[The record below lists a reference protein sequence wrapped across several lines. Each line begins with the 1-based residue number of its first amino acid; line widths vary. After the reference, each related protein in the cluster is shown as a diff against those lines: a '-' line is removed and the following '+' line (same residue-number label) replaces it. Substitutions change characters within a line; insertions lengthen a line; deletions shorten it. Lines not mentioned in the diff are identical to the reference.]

1 MVSREIIVEY
11 TEKLKNVTNL
21 PFIDLMAMLEHV
33 TGKDKLFFLTHADCE
48 IPPDQLEMFRKMADK
63 RLTGMPLAYVLRRK
77 EFMSLPFYVDERV
90 LIPRPDTEC
99 IVEKIIASKRE
110 YACVLDIG
118 TGSGCIA
125 IALKKYMGHITMDA
139 VDISKDAL
147 EVAQKNARDNE
158 VDVRFMEL
166 DILNCEALPR
176 QYDIIVS
183 NPPYIRTGVMEH
195 LSNNVRDF
203 EPRTALDGG
212 EDGLAHYRK
221 ILPLAKR
228 SLARSGQ
235 LYLELGY
242 DQYDALQKLALERGF
257 TKIDA
262 IYDLSKIKRG
272 MICSL

>member
-21 PFIDLMAMLEHV
+21 PFIDLMAMLEYV
-33 TGKDKLFFLTHADCE
+33 TGKDKLFFLTHAEYE
-48 IPPDQLEMFRKMADK
+48 IPPDQLKMFRKMAEK
-63 RLTGMPLAYVLRRK
+63 RLTGMPLAYVLRQK

-99 IVEKIIASKRE
+99 IVERIIASGRE
-110 YACVLDIG
+110 YANILDIG

-125 IALKKYMGHITMDA
+125 ISLKKYMEHISIDA
-139 VDISKDAL
+139 IDCSKEAL
-147 EVAQKNARDNE
+147 EVARKNAQDNE

-166 DILNCEALPR
+166 DILNCEELPR

-183 NPPYIRTGVMEH
+183 NPPYIKTSVMEH

-203 EPRTALDGG
+203 EPRSALDGG
-212 EDGLAHYRK
+212 ADGLDFYRK

-242 DQYDALQKLALERGF
+242 DQYDAVQKMALENGYAR
-257 TKIDA
+257 IDV
-262 IYDLSKIKRG
+262 IYDLSKIRRG